1 MPDTNESMETI
12 FQEVFGLS
20 VAEAKRRLAL
30 VEAGGL
36 NDAYLAGF
44 RDCQETYRRLSEHA
58 LKEGIR

>member
-1 MPDTNESMETI
+1 MTDTNTSMETI
-12 FQEVFGLS
+12 FQEIFGLS

-36 NDAYLAGF
+36 NDAYMRGF
-44 RDCQETYRRLSEHA
+44 QDGREALLRLSEHA